1 MTRFPDVMF
10 HEEVQCR
17 CIFITLMICV
27 FPLSSYASIG
37 ISKFDDDI
45 LQKVEEKFGNAA
57 VTRLTDLT
65 VLVKEKVRIDEGK
78 KVKYV
83 NDFFNQ
89 IPYYTDIVH
98 WKMKDYWATPFEK
111 MTTNGGDCEDYSIA
125 KYFALRELGVDDKK
139 LRIMYVKAINWSEPH
154 MVLIYFPKP
163 EDIPL
168 VLDNINKQ
176 ILPATKRK
184 DLVPVYS
191 FNADGIWLA
200 KSRGTGKRVGE
211 SKRISL
217 WTDLRNRME
226 DSLKLPA
233 RVEHDI

>member
-1 MTRFPDVMF
+1 MLC
-10 HEEVQCR
+10 EKEQCR
-17 CIFITLMICV
+17 WIFIILMMSI
-27 FPLSSYASIG
+27 FPVPSLASIT
-37 ISKFDDDI
+37 ISKFEDDI
-45 LQKVEEKFGNAA
+45 LLKVEEKFGKTA

-65 VLVKEKVRIDEGK
+65 ALVKDKAGIDEAEQ
-78 KVKYV
+78 VKYV

-226 DSLKLPA
+226 ESLKLPA

>member
-1 MTRFPDVMF
+1 MLCEKARY
-10 HEEVQCR
+10 R
-17 CIFITLMICV
+17 CIFIILMMSI
-27 FPLSSYASIG
+27 FPVPSLASIT
-37 ISKFDDDI
+37 ISKFEDDI
-45 LQKVEEKFGNAA
+45 LLKVEEKFGKTA

-65 VLVKEKVRIDEGK
+65 ALVKDKAEIDEAGQ
-78 KVKYV
+78 VKYV

>member
-1 MTRFPDVMF
+1 MLCEKARY
-10 HEEVQCR
+10 R
-17 CIFITLMICV
+17 CILIILMMSI
-27 FPLSSYASIG
+27 FPVPSLASIT
-37 ISKFDDDI
+37 ISKFEDDI
-45 LQKVEEKFGNAA
+45 LLKVEEKFGKTA

-65 VLVKEKVRIDEGK
+65 ALVKDKAEIDEAGQ
-78 KVKYV
+78 VKYV

-98 WKMKDYWATPFEK
+98 WKIKDYWATPFEK